1 MYFCITSDLSLI
13 LSFPIFQTLSMLFKK
28 KRSLLNSHILHLTF
42 SLVGTVDSGREN
54 TSIPNVSAFEDLL
67 CDLDVSFIL
76 NLIYISNKI
85 TAIVLALHSIIHI

>member
-1 MYFCITSDLSLI
+1 MLLWQYILLI
-13 LSFPIFQTLSMLFKK
+13 ILKLQFLLQTLAMLFKK

-67 CDLDVSFIL
+67 CDLEVRYFYSCQYL
-76 NLIYISNKI
+76 YVVK
-85 TAIVLALHSIIHI
+85 VLQGI